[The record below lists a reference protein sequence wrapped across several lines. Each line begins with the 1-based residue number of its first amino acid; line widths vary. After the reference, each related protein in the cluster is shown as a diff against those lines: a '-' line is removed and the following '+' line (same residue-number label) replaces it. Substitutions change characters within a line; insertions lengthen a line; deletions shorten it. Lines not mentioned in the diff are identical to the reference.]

1 MVLPVYV
8 SPDAGAGGGIRR
20 KYVPVAS
27 TKESAGEALLL
38 SIYATTLAPCGANLP
53 SMYAW
58 PRKVCGNCWAETMA
72 GILIS
77 RVVIATKTRNLVQVG
92 FIGELST
99 THLKLA

>member
-1 MVLPVYV
+1 VPRIV
-8 SPDAGAGGGIRR
+8 SGTSPGVADFGA
-20 KYVPVAS
+20 P
-27 TKESAGEALLL
+27 
-38 SIYATTLAPCGANLP
+38 
-53 SMYAW
+53 
-58 PRKVCGNCWAETMA
+58 ETMA